1 MRKAVLL
8 LAAGTALSACGM
20 FKRGAEPPAHT
31 SPKSTSIYG
40 EWVLASPVN
49 QTAFAG
55 ATSVQMSLGESSFTI
70 LAAYPGQ
77 PNSVVTGTVSRSEG
91 GTVVLTPTSGST
103 NASYAGRSM
112 ALMPGQPISLIASA
126 AGGSLVF
133 KPPHETD
140 PTPSSSWMKRSAA
153 EAAGLISKDAPKP

>member
-20 FKRGAEPPAHT
+20 FKRGGEPPAHT

-40 EWVLASPVN
+40 QWVLASPVN

-55 ATSVQMSLGESSFTI
+55 ATSVQMNLGESTFSM
-70 LAAYPGQ
+70 LAEYPGQ
-77 PNSVVTGTVSRSEG
+77 PNSIVSGTVATGEG
-91 GTVVLTPTSGST
+91 GTIVLTPTTGST

-112 ALMPGQPISLIASA
+112 ALIPGQPISLIASA

-140 PTPSSSWMKRSAA
+140 PTPSSSWMKRSQA
-153 EAAGLISKDAPKP
+153 EAAGLISKNAPNP